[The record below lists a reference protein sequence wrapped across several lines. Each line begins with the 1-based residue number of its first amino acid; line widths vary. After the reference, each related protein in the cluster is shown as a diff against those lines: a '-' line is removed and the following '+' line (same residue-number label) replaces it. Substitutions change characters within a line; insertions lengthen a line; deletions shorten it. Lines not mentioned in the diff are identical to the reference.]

1 MSLIFLTDTL
11 SVKMIDSNSG
21 RDRHG
26 CFRVS
31 TSWTELL
38 DVSVTEGGV
47 AWSVVGDCSLELL
60 DALSV

>member
-1 MSLIFLTDTL
+1 M
-11 SVKMIDSNSG
+11 DSNSG

-31 TSWTELL
+31 TSWTEELL
-38 DVSVTEGGV
+38 DVEVTEGLV
-47 AWSVVGDCSLELL
+47 AWSAVGDCSLELL